1 MNPMTN
7 RFKLFVLIACCC
19 VGSVAAA
26 QERGESKRVK
36 TRDRAV
42 RYENERDRAHDSD
55 SYFERHGYTRL
66 NIPKG
71 HYPPPG
77 ECRIW
82 YPNRPPG
89 HQPPPMRCDR
99 ARAEVPPGA
108 WVIRHPDD
116 DPEHVHVA
124 VYDTERR
131 GSILVVGQFK
141 IATGVF
147 VRVVVNR

>member
-1 MNPMTN
+1 MMNLTN
-7 RFKLFVLIACCC
+7 RLGLCALAVCC
-19 VGSVAAA
+19 VGTATSA
-26 QERGESKRVK
+26 QENGDSRKAK
-36 TRDRAV
+36 
-42 RYENERDRAHDSD
+42 ERDRASRYERDHDRGSDRD

-82 YPNRPPG
+82 YPDRPAG
-89 HQPPPMRCDR
+89 HQPPPVSCDR
-99 ARAEVPPGA
+99 ARADVAPGA

-116 DPEHVHVA
+116 DQEHVHVV
-124 VYDTERR
+124 VYDERR
-131 GSILVVGQFK
+131 PRSILAIGQFN
-141 IATGVF
+141 IATGVY